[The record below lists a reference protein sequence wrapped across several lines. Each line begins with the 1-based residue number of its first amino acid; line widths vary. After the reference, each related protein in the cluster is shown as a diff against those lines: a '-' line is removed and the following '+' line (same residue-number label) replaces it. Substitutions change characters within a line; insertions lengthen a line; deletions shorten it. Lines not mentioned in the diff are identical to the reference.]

1 MKSIVYDALGFTA
14 QGKRKNNEDCIRDGK
29 LKYKSFFIVCDGVGG
44 EAKGEVASRLAC
56 DIFERFFH
64 ENEITTV
71 GNNYFNQAIHIIE
84 QRFDTQRASHP
95 DTAGMATTIALLVLD
110 NSKAWSAHA
119 GDSRIYHIRKPEIIF
134 KTHDHSYLNKL
145 LDIGSI
151 TPDEAREL
159 HMKHI
164 LTQAIRGKG
173 IKPVD
178 ISVTLLGEIHEN
190 DYLFLCTDG
199 VTDSVTDESLLR
211 IINNTGT
218 LREKTEKI
226 QHICLENSSDNY
238 SGYLIQIKSINE
250 ENQ

>member
-29 LKYKSFFIVCDGVGG
+29 LNDKSFFIVCDGVGG

-64 ENEITTV
+64 ENERLLV
-71 GNNYFNQAIHIIE
+71 GNDYFNQAIHLIE
-84 QRFDTQRASHP
+84 QRFDAQRATHP
-95 DTAGMATTIALLVLD
+95 DTAGMATTIALLILD
-110 NSKAWSAHA
+110 PPKAWSAHA
-119 GDSRIYHIRKPEIIF
+119 GDSRIYHIRKQEIVF
-134 KTHDHSYLNKL
+134 KTHDHSYINKL

-151 TPDEAREL
+151 TPDEASEL
-159 HMKHI
+159 RMKHI
-164 LTQAIRGKG
+164 LTQAIQGKE
-173 IKPVD
+173 IKPADV
-178 ISVTLLGEIHEN
+178 SVTLLADIREN

-199 VTDSVTDESLLR
+199 VTESVTDERLLQL
-211 IINNTGT
+211 INSEGT
-218 LREKTEKI
+218 LKEKTEQI

-250 ENQ
+250 KNE